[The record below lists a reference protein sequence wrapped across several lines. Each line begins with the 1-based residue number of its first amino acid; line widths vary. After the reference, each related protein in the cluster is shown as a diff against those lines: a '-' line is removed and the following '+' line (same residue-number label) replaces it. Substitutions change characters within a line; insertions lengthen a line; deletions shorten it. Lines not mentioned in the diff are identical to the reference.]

1 VTTVPPLPE
10 NAAPL
15 VVGPDEFLL
24 IVIPEWDESGVESLA
39 AELRRAGL
47 RDHFLII
54 LARDVKLAKLPLS
67 ARDDLSLSE
76 CEAS

>member
-47 RDHFLII
+47 R
-54 LARDVKLAKLPLS
+54 
-67 ARDDLSLSE
+67 
-76 CEAS
+76 EAS